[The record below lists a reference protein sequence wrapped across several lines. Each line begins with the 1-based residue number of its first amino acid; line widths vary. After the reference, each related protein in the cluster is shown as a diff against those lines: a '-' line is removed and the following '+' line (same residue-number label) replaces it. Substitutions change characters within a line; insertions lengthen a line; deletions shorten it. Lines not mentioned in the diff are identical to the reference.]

1 MEVEKQIINDL
12 NIEEYKYQEKYG
24 HLSRGADKVLKRVD
38 INVLNKRLNEAK
50 KSNFYITTVFTLLGL
65 SLLIILSV
73 VGLKF

>member
-12 NIEEYKYQEKYG
+12 NIEKYKHQEKYG
-24 HLSRGADKVLKRVD
+24 HLSRSVEKVLKRVD
-38 INVLNKRLNEAK
+38 INVLNKRLNETK